1 MDLVQIARFSDLTE
15 AQVAA
20 SALRASG
27 IAAVVHDAAGQNYY
41 QVLNF
46 RLAVPETDADDAR
59 AYLEMLRTAPRERE
73 ADR

>member
-1 MDLVQIARFSDLTE
+1 MDLVQIARFADQTE

-27 IAAVVHDAAGQNYY
+27 IAAVVHDEAGQNYY

-46 RLAVPETDADDAR
+46 RLAVPEADAADASAYLASLRNGAPDVAADD
-59 AYLEMLRTAPRERE
+59 
-73 ADR
+73 